1 MLKSK
6 IESLLFVSTKPL
18 SIKRLVKLTGK
29 EKKEVKEAITE
40 LIKEYGKRKA
50 GLQIIKNG
58 WKYQMTTVSQ
68 NAKLV
73 KEFIKDETTGELTKP
88 SLETLSIIVYRSP
101 ITKPELEQI
110 RGVNCSL
117 ILRNLLI
124 RGLAKQ
130 EQDKNTK
137 EIYYR
142 PTFEFLRFL
151 GIGEVSEL
159 PNYEKLNSDENLEKL
174 LNPKV
179 EQEIKTEKSE

>member
-29 EKKEVKEAITE
+29 EKKEVKESIAE
-40 LIKEYGKRKA
+40 LINGYSERKG

-58 WKYQMTTVSQ
+58 WKYQMTTAPQ

-88 SLETLSIIVYRSP
+88 SLETLSIIVYRAP

-117 ILRNLLI
+117 ILRNLMI
-124 RGLAKQ
+124 RGLAEQ

-151 GIGEVSEL
+151 GISEVTEL

-174 LNPKV
+174 LNPKM
-179 EQEIKTEKSE
+179 EQNIETE